1 MSCAACDA
9 AGAPRQAWPRQ
20 LLILLPA
27 DLAALI
33 YSLCVCV
40 PVCISLCVSALR
52 AALVFPAFLLPAAN

>member
-1 MSCAACDA
+1 MSCAACDP

-40 PVCISLCVSALR
+40 PVYACVCMSTLR